1 MRVLH
6 SGSIGGHG
14 LVWVHSN
21 RMEARERHWVE
32 RTMSVSMNMA
42 VETVLMDGRR
52 DGGSNR
58 HGEIVGLVGRGYS
71 PDRGFFNNRIIDWD
85 VLEMA
90 KERESEHK
98 KGTRRERMKRGERER
113 ERSENKKKR
122 MQESTYM
129 DLKRGYLS
137 GSVCS
142 CSRMYAKP
150 KK

>member
-58 HGEIVGLVGRGYS
+58 HDEIVGLVGRGYS

-113 ERSENKKKR
+113 RGREVRIRRSECKS
-122 MQESTYM
+122 QHTWT
-129 DLKRGYLS
+129 
-137 GSVCS
+137 
-142 CSRMYAKP
+142 
-150 KK
+150 